1 MRDSEFKREDKIPM
15 TKEEIRYISLGY
27 LEINN
32 AKKMLDIGA
41 GTGSVSFEALFSNK
55 HLLLTAIEQN
65 KAAYDLF
72 LANMELFNEQE
83 KNISN
88 RIRLINDKAPTS
100 EIEEKFDRIFIGG
113 TGSNVKEIINW
124 SYDLLEENG
133 ILVMNFITIENF
145 YESLSYINEHRGFA
159 KAEGGLVSINK
170 FADIGPYQY
179 MKPNNPTFILK
190 TIKL

>member
-1 MRDSEFKREDKIPM
+1 MKDSVFKREDKVPM

-32 AKKMLDIGA
+32 ARKMLDIGA

-55 HLLLTAIEQN
+55 NLLLTAIEKN
-65 KAAYDLF
+65 KTAYDLF
-72 LANMELFNEQE
+72 LGNMKIFDEQE
-83 KNISN
+83 GNISN
-88 RIRLINDKAPTS
+88 RVRLINDSAPTVA
-100 EIEEKFDRIFIGG
+100 IDEKFDRIFVGG
-113 TGSNVKEIINW
+113 TGSNVREIIDW
-124 SYDLLEENG
+124 SYDLLEKNG

-145 YESLSYINEHRGFA
+145 YESFSYINEHKGFI
-159 KAEGGLVSINK
+159 KADGGLFSVNK